1 MLKIIFFLILINYNY
16 CNLLRLNKFYTKKN
30 FIDNDKQIKKDI
42 KFIIKNPSILNY
54 KNKNNFKLNKY
65 FKSLF
70 YFDKKI
76 NYFFNCDTKLNDD
89 YLNINNKNMSLINY
103 TNNDSHIMW
112 VVFEDNNLFK
122 KGDIV
127 CFEKKNFNNLNNIYN
142 NLDSNV
148 TIYKMN
154 YNINNQIINNKLL
167 NNLPNEKNNF
177 LIQLKQILTKILY
190 FVQSE
195 FRFFINIQILK
206 IKILFNIKIIHE
218 D

>member
-1 MLKIIFFLILINYNY
+1 
-16 CNLLRLNKFYTKKN
+16 
-30 FIDNDKQIKKDI
+30 
-42 KFIIKNPSILNY
+42 
-54 KNKNNFKLNKY
+54 
-65 FKSLF
+65 
-70 YFDKKI
+70 
-76 NYFFNCDTKLNDD
+76 
-89 YLNINNKNMSLINY
+89 
-103 TNNDSHIMW
+103 
-112 VVFEDNNLFK
+112 
-122 KGDIV
+122 
-127 CFEKKNFNNLNNIYN
+127 
-142 NLDSNV
+142 
-148 TIYKMN
+148 MN